1 MSPRFARYAWL
12 VLAFTLGVILW
23 GAFVRAS
30 GAGAGCGSHWPLC
43 NGEVIPQPKSVKT
56 VIELTH
62 RVTSALSG
70 LLVLVQ
76 VVWAM
81 RALPRGH
88 LARKASGFAMFF
100 MLTEGAV
107 GAALVKLEMVAE
119 NKSIGR
125 AYWMSLHLVNTFLL
139 LASMGVAA
147 WAASRDVRLELR
159 KRPAVAAIG
168 TAALAGALVLGTSGA
183 VTALGD
189 TLFPSTSLAEGLAQ
203 DLSATA
209 HFLLRLRVLHPVI
222 GLAVLGYVLFAATR
236 LGAEA
241 PDVRRHAIAA
251 SALFVGQ
258 VGLGFLNLA
267 LLAPISLQIL
277 HLLVADLVWLALVL
291 LVAASVSTPRP
302 AA

>member
-12 VLAFTLGVILW
+12 VLAVTLGVILW

-267 LLAPISLQIL
+267 LLAPILLQIL